1 MGTCRVSIE
10 SVSIALHHSR
20 ARGTA
25 KLVLIG
31 IANHDGDGGAW
42 PSVATLA
49 RYANVTPRNVQK
61 AVEQLESL
69 REVRRVIQGGG
80 DHRFA
85 EHERPNRYEFLLRCP
100 VDCDRSSRHKTAHH
114 SPVALDLDPLSDS
127 TPPVV
132 SAIPPV
138 SRPTPK
144 PSFNPPKSKTSPVRH
159 LPAAR
164 TRGTCQHGHDLVDD
178 RHCTHGCPVK
188 EFA

>member
-1 MGTCRVSIE
+1 MA
-10 SVSIALHHSR
+10 IALHHSR

-25 KLVLIG
+25 KLVLLG

-49 RYANVTPRNVQK
+49 RYANVSHRNVQK
-61 AVEQLESL
+61 AVEQLEAL
-69 REVRRVIQGGG
+69 REVRRVVQGGG

-100 VDCDRSSRHKTAHH
+100 ADCDRSSRHKTAHH
-114 SPVALDLDPLSDS
+114 SPVALDIEGVTNSSPGD
-127 TPPVV
+127 VAV
-132 SAIPPV
+132 IPPV
-138 SRPTPK
+138 TLPSPK

-164 TRGTCQHGHDLVDD
+164 VRATCGNGHDLVDD